1 MATQNENEIDQ
12 RIRNN
17 SYNAQVFNEAK
28 NLLEQLILVTSSLNC
43 LQGYTATIADAFE
56 IWADLTNEEKL
67 NQYSKQLNKRI
78 LQFNETCHYLANLLH
93 HIYRGKKLK
102 PEHITESHV
111 YVFDICPKA
120 VPDLMAFMSENIQ
133 LPPSMTSKTTLENTF
148 KLLYGVVTLR
158 EQNWFL

>member
-78 LQFNETCHYLANLLH
+78 LQFNETLPLF
-93 HIYRGKKLK
+93 GKSSASYISWEKV
-102 PEHITESHV
+102 E
-111 YVFDICPKA
+111 A
-120 VPDLMAFMSENIQ
+120 
-133 LPPSMTSKTTLENTF
+133 
-148 KLLYGVVTLR
+148 
-158 EQNWFL
+158 